1 MVALLPVA
9 ELAGYGSVATHS
21 HETPQ
26 QLELPP
32 VHNEFFRDD
41 DEIAGYDHNSD
52 QTENSNED
60 FGDTVTVASVFQPR
74 ALLRTLPLATL
85 VFYSVSGG
93 PFGSE
98 ASVKAAGNFYALL
111 GFLVMPLVWSL
122 PEAMVTAEL
131 GAAYP
136 EASGGVA
143 WVEEAFGKTA
153 GWMEGYLKWV
163 SGVTDNAIYP
173 VLLLEYILQVVDV
186 REKISQVFRFLLLAF
201 TTLGLAYINWL
212 GLDFVGNMSVSI
224 CLLSL
229 SPFIIL
235 TILGIFNVDP
245 KRWFMLPVGA
255 FEMGSLNV
263 TGVETGN
270 GSGVGLFS
278 AATLSAI
285 QWRPFLNNLFWNLNS
300 FDSAASFA
308 GDCEDPERVFPRAMI
323 LSVVMVTGSY
333 FLPLLVATGASAAP
347 QQAWVDG
354 YLATAASN
362 VIGPWLGAWTVFAAG
377 ISNIGLFQ
385 AEMSSDAFRVMG
397 MADRGFVPKIFGAR
411 SRWGTPTYG
420 ILLGTVVIVVMG
432 ANSFASLTEMLNFN
446 YSMALLMEYAA
457 FVKLR
462 ISKPDCM
469 SKTLLS
475 KRVT

>member
-9 ELAGYGSVATHS
+9 ELAGYGSVATH
-21 HETPQ
+21 ETASPPQ

-32 VHNEFFRDD
+32 VHNELFQDD
-41 DEIAGYDHNSD
+41 EEIAGYDHNSD
-52 QTENSNED
+52 QSETSNGE

-111 GFLVMPLVWSL
+111 GFLIMPLVWSL

-173 VLLLEYILQVVDV
+173 VLLLEYILQVVDL
-186 REKISQVFRFLLLAF
+186 RAEIGQVFRFILLAS
-201 TTLGLAYINWL
+201 TTLGLAYVNWL
-212 GLDFVGNMSVSI
+212 GLDFVGNMSISI
-224 CLLSL
+224 CLLSV

-235 TILGIFNVDP
+235 TVLGLFSVDP
-245 KRWFMLPVGA
+245 NRWFMLPEANYGSDILNTTGA
-255 FEMGSLNV
+255 ESGSDAA
-263 TGVETGN
+263 T
-270 GSGVGLFS
+270 VGLFS
-278 AATLSAI
+278 AAALSAI

-323 LSVVMVTGSY
+323 LSVLMVTGSY

-347 QQAWVDG
+347 QHAWVDG

-397 MADRGFVPKIFGAR
+397 MADRGFVPKMFGTR

-457 FVKLR
+457 FIKLR
-462 ISKPDCM
+462 ISKPDSM
-469 SKTLLS
+469 FT
-475 KRVT
+475 